1 MVLSV
6 ALAGVILFIVTGL
19 AWTARL
25 VHIGNLDAY
34 ELAEKT
40 ASPVPSSALEWPE
53 MHVHAVVPNPEEQ
66 SVVLLHVGWPSHPD
80 REATLVVALA
90 TDDGRSLALLSRW
103 CAGEASISPVRE
115 DGAWLRL
122 RRRQSL
128 ERVRAVLIAEDSQ
141 ECQR

>member
-1 MVLSV
+1 MI
-6 ALAGVILFIVTGL
+6 LAVTLTGVILFILAGL

-53 MHVHAVVPNPEEQ
+53 LHVHAVVAQPGEQ

-80 REATLVVALA
+80 QEATLMVALA
-90 TDDGRSLALLSRW
+90 ADEARSLALLSRW
-103 CAGEASISPVRE
+103 CAGAASISPIRRD
-115 DGAWLRL
+115 DGTLEL

-128 ERVRAVLIAEDSQ
+128 ERVRAVLLAEDSGA
-141 ECQR
+141 CQP